1 MERVI
6 HLVIVFREW
15 SLSGQIHKRIANRK
29 REKGEREKKSQTATL
44 SHGAANESVAVKT
57 Y

>member
-1 MERVI
+1 M
-6 HLVIVFREW
+6 
-15 SLSGQIHKRIANRK
+15 HKRVANRK
-29 REKGEREKKSQTATL
+29 REKGKIEKESQTATL